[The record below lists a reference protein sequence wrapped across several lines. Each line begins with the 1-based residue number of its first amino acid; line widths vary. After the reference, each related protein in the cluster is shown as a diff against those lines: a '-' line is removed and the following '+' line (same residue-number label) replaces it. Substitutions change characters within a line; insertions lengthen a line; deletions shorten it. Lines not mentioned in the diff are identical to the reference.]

1 MRPRKTEN
9 RDLPPGMYR
18 RKRTSKSK
26 KNPGKE
32 WISYFYLDK
41 SGKPIPLG
49 TDLSLARLK
58 WAELEA
64 KEKPKDLVTMGA
76 IFDRYERDIIPKK
89 APRTQKD
96 NLAEIRQL
104 RTYFEKA
111 PIDGVTPAQVAQYRD
126 ARSAKV
132 RANRE
137 IATLSHVFN
146 IAREWGLTS
155 RENPCQGVRK
165 NKEVPRDFYANDA
178 IWKAVYAKAVDELK
192 VAMDLAYLTGQRPA
206 DVLVMRRDDIEDKA
220 LGVKQKKTHK
230 KLRIMLEVDGV
241 ESGLGKLIR
250 KILERNS
257 SHGSPYLILTDAGKR
272 VTAAMLRHRWDDA
285 REDAVKEAVAA
296 GDQVLAGRISQ
307 FQFRD
312 IRPKAASEITDVDHA
327 SLLLGHTKGDITER
341 VYRRVGALAK
351 PTK

>member
-64 KEKPKDLVTMGA
+64 KEKPKDLLTMGA

-137 IATLSHVFN
+137 IATLSHIFN

-155 RENPCQGVRK
+155 REKPG
-165 NKEVPRDFYANDA
+165 
-178 IWKAVYAKAVDELK
+178 
-192 VAMDLAYLTGQRPA
+192 
-206 DVLVMRRDDIEDKA
+206 
-220 LGVKQKKTHK
+220 
-230 KLRIMLEVDGV
+230 
-241 ESGLGKLIR
+241 
-250 KILERNS
+250 S
-257 SHGSPYLILTDAGKR
+257 STS
-272 VTAAMLRHRWDDA
+272 
-285 REDAVKEAVAA
+285 
-296 GDQVLAGRISQ
+296 
-307 FQFRD
+307 
-312 IRPKAASEITDVDHA
+312 
-327 SLLLGHTKGDITER
+327 
-341 VYRRVGALAK
+341 
-351 PTK
+351 

>member
-1 MRPRKTEN
+1 MRPRSKAN
-9 RDLPPGMYR
+9 RDLPPGVYR
-18 RKRTSKSK
+18 RVRTSKSK
-26 KNPGKE
+26 KNPEKTWVSYYYRDQTGKE
-32 WISYFYLDK
+32 VA
-41 SGKPIPLG
+41 LG

-58 WAELEA
+58 WAELES

-76 IFDRYERDIIPKK
+76 IFDRYIRDIVPKK

-96 NLAEIRQL
+96 NLSEIKQL
-104 RTYFEKA
+104 RSYFDQA
-111 PIDGVTPAQVAQYRD
+111 PIDGITPAHIAKYRD
-126 ARSAKV
+126 ARTAPV
-132 RANRE
+132 RVNRE
-137 IATLSHVFN
+137 IATLSHIFN
-146 IAREWGLTS
+146 IAREWGLTV

-165 NKEVPRDFYANDA
+165 NRETPRDFYANEA
-178 IWKAVYAKAVDELK
+178 IWNAVYAKAVGELK
-192 VAMDLAYLTGQRPA
+192 DAMDLAYLTGQRPA
-206 DVLVMRRDDIEDKA
+206 DVLVMRQDDIEGNA

-241 ESGLGKLIR
+241 ESSLGALIR
-250 KILERNS
+250 TMQERHHAHS
-257 SHGSPYLILTDAGKR
+257 SPYLLLTESGKR

-285 REDAVKEAVAA
+285 RGEAVKAATAA

-312 IRPKAASEITDVDHA
+312 IRPKAASEITDVEHA
-327 SLLLGHTKGDITER
+327 SMLLGHTKGDITER

>member
-1 MRPRKTEN
+1 MRPRKTDN

-26 KNPGKE
+26 KKPGTV
-32 WISYFYLDK
+32 WISYYLDN

-64 KEKPKDLVTMGA
+64 KEKPRDLVTMGA
-76 IFDRYERDIIPKK
+76 IFDRYERDIIPTK
-89 APRTQKD
+89 APRTHKD

-104 RTYFEKA
+104 RMFFEQA
-111 PIDGVTPAQVAQYRD
+111 PIDGITPALVAQYRD
-126 ARSAKV
+126 ARTAKV

-146 IAREWGLTS
+146 IAREWGLTR

-206 DVLVMRRDDIEDKA
+206 DVLVMRKDDIEDNA
-220 LGVKQKKTHK
+220 LGVKQKKTRK
-230 KLRIMLEVDGV
+230 KLWIMLEVDGV
-241 ESGLGKLIR
+241 ESGLGALIQ
-250 KILERNS
+250 KIMKRNAQ
-257 SHGSPYLILTDAGKR
+257 HGSPYLILTDAGKR
-272 VTAAMLRHRWDDA
+272 VTASMLRNRWDDA
-285 REDAVKEAVAA
+285 REKAVKDAAAV
-296 GDQVLAGRISQ
+296 GDKLLASRIAQ

-312 IRPKAASEITDVDHA
+312 IRPKAASEIADIDHA